1 MLKNRKKDMKNTAE
15 NKKGPKRRPIWKS
28 FLLFL
33 VFEFIFTGIT
43 MPLLVFYGPFTEV
56 KKTVVGSFLTT
67 RRFPFVAKMF
77 LSDKAI
83 DNLMGSSV
91 AIDPTWNGEQIQDL
105 QFEVKH
111 TDKIEMYNID
121 GGDFVGKA
129 LVVLDPT
136 RIAVGYSSLM
146 PKAGETT
153 SAIAKRMKAA
163 AAINGGGFIDQ
174 GWAGTGGAP
183 TGIIFSEGKLIYDQ
197 LKNENLKQDTAGF
210 TKKGMLIVGMHSIKE
225 LKEYDVKEAISF
237 GPALIVNGKP
247 TITQGDG
254 GNGYAPRTAI
264 GQRADGAVVMVVI
277 DGRDPLKGII
287 GASLRD
293 VQDILLNQFKCVN
306 AVNLDGGSSATMV
319 HNGKVINKPSDGL
332 GERAV
337 PTAFIVKPAE

>member
-1 MLKNRKKDMKNTAE
+1 MAKRTKESNQVNSISGKK
-15 NKKGPKRRPIWKS
+15 KKRSPFKG

-33 VFEFIFTGIT
+33 IFEFVFGCISL
-43 MPLLVFYGPFTEV
+43 PLLVFYGPFDKV
-56 KKTVVGSFLTT
+56 KKTVVGTFLTT

-83 DNLMGSSV
+83 EDLIGGTV
-91 AIDPTWNGEQIQDL
+91 AQDPTWDGEQINKLNFQ
-105 QFEVKH
+105 VKH
-111 TDKIEMYNID
+111 TDKLDLYEIN

-129 LVVLDPT
+129 LVVQDPT
-136 RIAVGYSSLM
+136 RLAVGYSTLM

-153 SAIAKRMKAA
+153 SAIVKRNKGVAG
-163 AAINGGGFIDQ
+163 INGGGFIDQ

-183 TGIIFSEGKLIYDQ
+183 TGIIISGGKVVYDQ
-197 LKNENLKQDTAGF
+197 IKDENAKQDTAGF
-210 TKKGMLIVGMHSIKE
+210 TKTGQLIVGSHSIKE
-225 LKEYDVKEAISF
+225 LKQYGISEAMSF

-264 GQRADGAVVMVVI
+264 GQKEDGSVVLLTI

-287 GASLRD
+287 GATLRD
-293 VQDILLNQFKCVN
+293 VQDILLKQFKCVN
-306 AVNLDGGSSATMV
+306 AVNLDGGSSTTMYY
-319 HNGKVINKPSDGL
+319 NSKVINKPSDGL

-337 PTAFIVKPAE
+337 PTIFYVKSSY